1 MSRWSLSLTDAP
13 APATAIEIAATHVS
27 AATLST
33 RGTRASVTAAA
44 IEPLPAGAVVPA
56 LTASNI
62 KDRAAVRGALQRVL
76 EKIGWP
82 RRAGLVV
89 PDPVAKVSLIRFQQV
104 PTRAPEL
111 DQLIRFQVKKAAP
124 FTLEE
129 AQVSYVPGYRAADG
143 IDYLVSLA
151 RTDVVREYE
160 SCCEDLGVHTG
171 IVDIQTFNVV
181 NAGLALGR
189 RPLADW
195 LLVNVAPDWASV
207 VVGRGDDVILYRS
220 RTADAE
226 GTLVDLV
233 HQTSMYYEDRLS
245 GTGFERVLMH
255 GTTTGTREA
264 SGFERLRAELSDR
277 LGAEVGIVDPRAIV
291 DINETATASRSAE
304 IAALV
309 GLLLRD
315 TPVVAA

>member
-1 MSRWSLSLTDAP
+1 MSRWSLSLTDVP
-13 APATAIEIAATHVS
+13 APAAAIEIAATHVS
-27 AATLST
+27 AATLTT
-33 RGTRASVTAAA
+33 RGARSIVTAAA
-44 IEPLPAGAVVPA
+44 IEALPAGAVVPS
-56 LTASNI
+56 LTSSNL
-62 KDRAAVRGALQRVL
+62 KDGAAVRAALQRVL
-76 EKIGWP
+76 EKVGRP

-89 PDPVAKVSLIRFQQV
+89 PDPVAKVSLIRFQQI
-104 PTRAPEL
+104 PARAQEL
-111 DQLIRFQVKKAAP
+111 DQLIRFQLKKAAP
-124 FTLEE
+124 FALDE
-129 AQVSYVPGYRAADG
+129 AQISYVPGYRAPDG

-160 SCCEDLGVHTG
+160 SCCDDLGVQTG

-181 NAGLALGR
+181 NAGLVLGR

-207 VVGRGDDVILYRS
+207 VVGRGDDMILYRS

-255 GTTTGTREA
+255 GTTTGTAQA
-264 SGFERLRAELSDR
+264 SDFDRLRAELSER
-277 LGAEVGIVDPRAIV
+277 LGTAVDVVDPRALV
-291 DINETATASRSAE
+291 EINETATASRSAE
-304 IAALV
+304 LSALV

-315 TPVVAA
+315 KQVAA